1 MSAVPQG
8 ARFATEDAQLVSR
21 SREIIMRA
29 YVLPIFCALVLVQT
43 SILAG
48 EPLPQK
54 RYSIKEDAPHT
65 GSHVSRER
73 IIGSLPLDKRYSE
86 LTREQRNALK
96 SLYEQLAEDDE
107 PPFPVDGLG
116 PLYKGIA
123 EVQKHLLRSRFG
135 LGVDGPLALHVQV
148 DSQGKAIS
156 VAAYQSPDPELTKY
170 ASTIAMLTRYKPAV
184 CGGQPCA
191 MAFPIRIEL
200 KSRH

>member
-1 MSAVPQG
+1 MSAAPKG
-8 ARFATEDAQLVSR
+8 RNSR
-21 SREIIMRA
+21 PKTLNWLDSRESIMRA
-29 YVLPIFCALVLVQT
+29 YVLPIFSALVLVQT

-48 EPLPQK
+48 EPVPQK
-54 RYSIKEDAPHT
+54 RYSIKEDGPHT

-86 LTREQRNALK
+86 LTREQRSALK
-96 SLYEQLAEDDE
+96 SLYEQMAEDDE

-148 DSQGKAIS
+148 DSQGNAMS
-156 VAAYQSPDPELTKY
+156 VAAYQSPDPEVTKY
-170 ASTIAMLTRYKPAV
+170 AATIAMLTKYKPAV
-184 CGGQPCA
+184 CRGQPCA

-200 KSRH
+200 KSRR